1 MNRRLFVAGMVSA
14 AARAQDSRL
23 GGSVLGYALDSER
36 RVRPLVGPAGSA
48 YLAPPMDGG
57 SALRAWAGSYGLDSD
72 GFVYYG
78 ARIGE
83 LRRVE
88 EAGGGWRD
96 LISAAK
102 PEVALVQNGSRVIRL
117 REGSADSAVELGF
130 PAARLALR
138 ADGERMVGSDAERC
152 AGWSA
157 DGRQLFQYPIA
168 GIRALAVLPGNGG
181 FCGLTETLFR
191 VEDGGQREDYGA
203 VAGSAMAST
212 ADGGTVVVLD
222 PEGMVVRTLDLATRA
237 WQSWELPLAARQML
251 PLRDG
256 RTFVLIGDVDEAIWT
271 LTPRGDEAR
280 WAQVPMVIGG
290 RK

>member
-14 AARAQDSRL
+14 AAGAQV
-23 GGSVLGYALDSER
+23 GGAVLGYALDAER

-48 YLAPPMDGG
+48 YLAQPMVGS
-57 SALRAWAGSYGLDSD
+57 SALRVWAGSYGLDDD

-78 ARIGE
+78 AGIGE

-88 EAGGGWRD
+88 EAGGGWQD
-96 LISAAK
+96 VISAAK
-102 PEVALVQNGSRVIRL
+102 PEVALVQNGSRVVRL
-117 REGSADSAVELGF
+117 RGGSADSAVELGF

-168 GIRALAVLPGNGG
+168 GIRALVVLPGNGG
-181 FCGLTETLFR
+181 FCGLAETLFR

-203 VAGSAMAST
+203 VAGTAMAST
-212 ADGGTVVVLD
+212 GDGGTVVVLD
-222 PEGMVVRTLDLATRA
+222 PEGMAVRTLDLATRA
-237 WQSWELPLAARQML
+237 WQSGELPLAARQLL
-251 PLRDG
+251 PLLDG
-256 RTFVLIGDVDEAIWT
+256 RTFVVMGDVGESIWT
-271 LTPRGDEAR
+271 LALQGADAR
-280 WAQVPMVIGG
+280 WAQVPMAIGG